1 MSHRAHN
8 FSAGPAAL
16 PLNVLEEAK
25 AELTN
30 FQETGMSIMEMSHR
44 SKDYEQVQQDATEN
58 MAQLLDFDLKEYSV
72 LWMGGGART
81 QFALVPMNLLDGNSF
96 AEYIDTGAWSA
107 YAIKEAKK
115 IGDTRV
121 AYSSENTGYN
131 HVPQNDIFESDA
143 NAKYLH
149 YTSNNTIFG
158 TQFQHIPESNS
169 TLICDMSSDILSRPM
184 NVSKF
189 GVIYAGAQK
198 NMGPAGVT
206 MVIIRK
212 DLLEYSSEN
221 LPEVMNYAKVSAKGS
236 MLNTPPVFPIYMVGL
251 VAKHL
256 LKLGGLEVMEK
267 TNQRKASHLYT
278 LFADSHGFYKGHARH
293 DSRSNMN
300 VTFRLPNENLEK
312 QFIEA
317 AAKAQ
322 LLGLKG
328 HRSVGGLRASIYNAV
343 PEESVNALVEFMIN
357 FQKSNA

>member
-1 MSHRAHN
+1 MSDRAHN

-16 PLNVLEEAK
+16 PLEVLEEAK
-25 AELTN
+25 TELTN
-30 FQETGMSIMEMSHR
+30 FQATGMSVMEMSHR
-44 SKDYEQVQQDATEN
+44 SKNYEQVQQDATEN
-58 MAQLLDFDLKEYSV
+58 IAKLLNIDLNTYDI

-81 QFALVPMNLLDGNSF
+81 QFALVPMNLLGSDSF
-96 AEYIDTGAWSA
+96 AEYINTGSWST

-115 IGDTRV
+115 VGETRV
-121 AYSSENTGYN
+121 VYNSETNGHN
-131 HVPQNDIFESDA
+131 HVPQNGTFESDA

-158 TQFQHIPESNS
+158 TQFQHVPKSNS
-169 TLICDMSSDILSRPM
+169 TLICDMSSDILSRPI
-184 NVSKF
+184 NVSEF

-212 DLLEYSSEN
+212 DLLECSSEN
-221 LPEVMNYAKVSAKGS
+221 LPEVMNYSKVSAKGS

-267 TNQRKASHLYT
+267 INTRKASRLYD
-278 LFADSHGFYKGHARH
+278 FFGGSNGFYQGHARD
-293 DSRSNMN
+293 DSRSKMN
-300 VTFRLPNENLEK
+300 VTFRLPNEDLEK
-312 QFIEA
+312 QFVEEA
-317 AAKAQ
+317 TQEQ

-343 PEESVNALVEFMIN
+343 PEESVNALVEFMLH
-357 FQKSNA
+357 FQQRCA